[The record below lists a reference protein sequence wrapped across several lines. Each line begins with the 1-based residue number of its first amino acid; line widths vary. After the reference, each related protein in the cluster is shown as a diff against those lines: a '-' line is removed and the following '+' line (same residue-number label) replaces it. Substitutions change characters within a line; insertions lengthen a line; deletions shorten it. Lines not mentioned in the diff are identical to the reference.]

1 MGFPFCKMKNTPP
14 WGNEQIEQ
22 QQRDIDKFKKVCRPV
37 VEYIQNKHCPHT
49 QIIIGW
55 ASAVLVSEEMGT
67 PFEVP
72 D

>member
-1 MGFPFCKMKNTPP
+1 MPFKFYKMSDDQSA
-14 WGNEQIEQ
+14 W
-22 QQRDIDKFKKVCRPV
+22 DKATFDRKLDEFEEVCRPV
-37 VEYIQNKHCPHT
+37 VKYIQTKHDPHT
-49 QIIIGW
+49 RIIIDW